1 MAKRLAK
8 KAARRQRSQN
18 VGSKKSKRAG
28 TGPKRTQQV
37 IAPAATSAGKSAT
50 RTGAGLPPSR
60 GTKRKRA
67 PDDNPDGVDK
77 NGTDKKGKI
86 LTGKQK
92 RRKQVTKLYAELINP
107 TRTRKGDEV
116 VNDILVLLGKLSAS
130 SLAQYC
136 SKDIGSRVL
145 QACLKWGS
153 RSQRKRVF
161 SVLKDDIPK
170 MCIDRYGHV
179 VVLKLLRYISRTSL
193 ERKPSEEE
201 KKERAQNIREF
212 LEAFHGKNLHSA
224 FFHRQGC
231 RVINAIY
238 FSDAVSP
245 KEKRRLLHDIAIP
258 PSIALTRPE
267 SAGSRTLRQFL
278 HAEDLTQDQRS
289 ATIDHLREVLERSV
303 DKELLGID
311 VVHLLFQAFCE
322 DATESQLKDLASKCM
337 AGAPYL
343 LSSKPGAEAVLRLLG
358 VASAK
363 ERKEFCRELKGKFP
377 ALATNGV
384 DYLVMMR
391 LATTVDDTV
400 LLKKTMLAEW
410 LAELEDMCF
419 DKYGH
424 RVLSWIFRPDDPHL
438 FSPYERMS
446 LALPAPSSMKK
457 PETRQQELLQELRIP
472 LRNVLLNA
480 PLKAAADI
488 NAKSVLTAYLNV
500 DWDVELVEAL
510 VAAAKAEAEKE
521 DEDFGLLGNGTC
533 TTTMLVLLRIEP
545 EGAEVGLALP
555 LWKRCFK
562 PRLEAAAMS
571 RCAFVLLALLK
582 NGATSA
588 AVKTAILGKRRELE
602 AAASAAEAA
611 GKVAKGARKLL
622 EVAQEES
629 KG

>member
-1 MAKRLAK
+1 MAK
-8 KAARRQRSQN
+8 KAARRQRSQ
-18 VGSKKSKRAG
+18 KPAAG
-28 TGPKRTQQV
+28 TGTKKNYR
-37 IAPAATSAGKSAT
+37 ATSAGKSAA
-50 RTGAGLPPSR
+50 RTGAGLTPNR
-60 GTKRKRA
+60 GSKRKREPGKSKADDA
-67 PDDNPDGVDK
+67 PDGS
-77 NGTDKKGKI
+77 DKKGKI

-161 SVLKDDIPK
+161 SVLQDDIPK
-170 MCIDRYGHV
+170 MCVDRYGHV

-193 ERKPSEEE
+193 ERKPSEKE
-201 KKERAQNIREF
+201 KKERTENMKEF
-212 LEAFHGKNLHSA
+212 LEAFHGKNLHTA
-224 FFHRQGC
+224 FFQRHGC

-238 FSDAVSP
+238 FSDAVST
-245 KEKRRLLHDIAIP
+245 KEKRRLLYDIAIP
-258 PSIALTRPE
+258 PAIALTRPE
-267 SAGSRTLRQFL
+267 SAGSKTLRQIL
-278 HAEDLTQDQRS
+278 HAADLTQDQRN
-289 ATIDHLREVLERSV
+289 ATMDHLREALERSV

-322 DATESQLKDLASKCM
+322 DASESQLKDLAAKCM

-343 LSSKPGAEAVLRLLG
+343 LSTKPGAEAVLRLLG
-358 VASAK
+358 VATAK

-384 DYLVMMR
+384 DYLVMIR

-410 LAELEDMCF
+410 LGELEDMCF

-438 FSPYERMS
+438 FSPYERAS
-446 LALPAPSSMKK
+446 LALPAPSSLKK
-457 PETRQQELLQELRIP
+457 PETRQQELLQELRTP
-472 LRNVLLNA
+472 LRNILVNA

-488 NAKSVLTAYLNV
+488 NAKSVLTAYLSA
-500 DWDVELVEAL
+500 DWDAELVEAL
-510 VAAAKAEAEKE
+510 VAAAEQEAEKE
-521 DEDFGLLGNGTC
+521 EDFGLLSDGTC
-533 TTTMLVLLRIEP
+533 TTTILVLLRIEP
-545 EGAEVGLALP
+545 EGAEPGLAQP

-562 PRLEAAAMS
+562 PRLEEAATS

-582 NGATSA
+582 NGAISA
-588 AVKTAILGKRRELE
+588 AVKTVIRGKRRELE
-602 AAASAAEAA
+602 AAANAAEAA

-622 EVAQEES
+622 EAVEEEP
-629 KG
+629 KA